1 MLEALRTHVL
11 WANKELAKRGLA
23 RFTFG
28 NASAI
33 DRGRRLVIIKPSG
46 VAYDVLTADDL
57 VVTELNGR
65 VVSGELRPSSDL
77 PTHLD
82 LYRAFPNIGGI
93 VHTHSHF
100 ATVWAQAGKEIPCL
114 GTTHAD
120 YFRGPIPITAPL
132 GPDEIAGDYEA
143 ATGRAIAR
151 QLFGINPLHM
161 PAVLVHGHASFCWG
175 ATVRDAVETAS
186 VLEAV
191 AAMAYR
197 TTCLNPGIAPISD
210 ALRERHFQRKH
221 GPAAYYGQAEPV
233 AQER

>member
-11 WANKELAKRGLA
+11 WANQELARRGLA

-33 DRGRRLVIIKPSG
+33 DRARKLVVIKPSG
-46 VAYDVLTADDL
+46 VPYEVLRATDL
-57 VVTELNGR
+57 VVTELDGR
-65 VVSGELRPSSDL
+65 VVSGDLNPSSDL
-77 PTHLD
+77 ATHLD
-82 LYRAFPNIGGI
+82 LYRSFPSIGGV

-100 ATVWAQAGKEIPCL
+100 ATVWAQAGMEIPCL

-120 YFRGPIPITAPL
+120 HFRGPIPVTAPL
-132 GPDEIAGDYEA
+132 GSDEISGDYEA

-151 QLFGINPLHM
+151 QLFGLNPLHM

-186 VLEAV
+186 LLEAV
-191 AAMAYR
+191 ASMAYR
-197 TTCLNPGIAPISD
+197 TVCLNPNAVPISD
-210 ALRERHFQRKH
+210 ALRERHFLRKH
-221 GPAAYYGQAEPV
+221 GPTAYYGQQQVEA
-233 AQER
+233 R